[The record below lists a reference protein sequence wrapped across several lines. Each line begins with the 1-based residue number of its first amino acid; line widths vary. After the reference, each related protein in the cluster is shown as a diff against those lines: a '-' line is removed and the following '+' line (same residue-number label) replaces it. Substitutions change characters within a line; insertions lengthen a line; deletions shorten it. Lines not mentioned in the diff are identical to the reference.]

1 MTQKI
6 VIPRLGWSMEEGT
19 FVAWLKNE
27 GDFVKRG
34 DALFELE
41 GEKAT
46 QEIEAVDEGVLR
58 IPLTGPKPGS
68 VHKVGAIIGY
78 LVGLS
83 ESESTPGLAYPSQ
96 QVKPAVVNFPESVVA
111 SPSVRQLARKIGVEL
126 TQVKGT
132 GLRGRISQEDVKNAK
147 LIHSSNIHAPVTL
160 SVPVISSQRVATPRA
175 RRLASILSIDWRL
188 LNGSGA
194 GGRVRECDVIDA
206 SNNLPLGSTSSV
218 NGLRIPISKKR
229 RLIALRLVTSRQ
241 LTVPVTLT
249 IKADATNLVNLRKQF
264 KSMNGLPDIPSFQ
277 DIITKLVAEILKGHR
292 LLAGRWDEDAI
303 VLPAY
308 HELHIGM
315 AVDTEDGLLVP
326 VIRDVVGLTLRDLAA
341 QSKELVRQARAGKI
355 TAEQMQGGVFTITN
369 LGAFGIDFFT
379 PVINYP
385 EAAILGL
392 GAIRKEP
399 VFLDDGQLVAQL
411 QLALS
416 LTFDH
421 RIVDGAPAARFLQD
435 LVSAIANPAAY
446 LSEIAKV
453 DL

>member
-1 MTQKI
+1 MAQEI
-6 VIPRLGWSMEEGT
+6 IIPRLGWSMEEGT
-19 FVAWLKNE
+19 FVAWLKSE

-78 LVGLS
+78 LVGANDS
-83 ESESTPGLAYPSQ
+83 IPALANPSQ
-96 QVKPAVVNFPESVVA
+96 QTNIEVVNEADSVVA
-111 SPSVRQLARKIGVEL
+111 SPSVRQLARKVGVQL
-126 TQVKGT
+126 SHVKGT
-132 GLRGRISQEDVKNAK
+132 GPRGRILQEDVHQAKVIFSENAQE
-147 LIHSSNIHAPVTL
+147 
-160 SVPVISSQRVATPRA
+160 PVICNVSKMLSQQVASPRA
-175 RRLASILSIDWRL
+175 RRLASNLGIDWKL
-188 LNGSGA
+188 LIGSGA
-194 GGRVRECDVIDA
+194 SGRVRECDVKAA
-206 SNNLPLGSTSSV
+206 STNLPSDITSA
-218 NGLRIPISKKR
+218 GKAQRIPISKKR
-229 RLIALRLVTSRQ
+229 RLIAQRLVASRQ

-249 IKADATNLVNLRKQF
+249 TKADATNLVNLRNQF
-264 KSMNGLPDIPSFQ
+264 KSTNGTHPIPSFQ
-277 DIITKLVAEILKGHR
+277 DIITKLVAEVLKEHMF
-292 LLAGRWDEDAI
+292 LAGRWDEDAI
-303 VLPAY
+303 VLPAH

-326 VIRDVVGLTLRDLAA
+326 VIRNVAGLTLRDVAV
-341 QSKELVRQARAGKI
+341 QSKSLVQQAREGKI
-355 TAEQMQGGVFTITN
+355 TAAQMQGGVFTITN
-369 LGAFGIDFFT
+369 LGAFGIDSFT

-399 VFLDDGQLVAQL
+399 VFLDDGQVVAQL

-421 RIVDGAPAARFLQD
+421 RIVDGAPAARFLQA
-435 LVSAIANPAAY
+435 LVSAILNPSAFLLGA
-446 LSEIAKV
+446 
-453 DL
+453 

>member
-1 MTQKI
+1 MAQEI
-6 VIPRLGWSMEEGT
+6 IIPRLGWSMEEGT
-19 FVAWLKNE
+19 FVAWLKSE

-46 QEIEAVDEGVLR
+46 QEIEAVDEGVLQ

-78 LVGLS
+78 LVGVNDS
-83 ESESTPGLAYPSQ
+83 IPALANPSQ
-96 QVKPAVVNFPESVVA
+96 QTNIEVVNEADSIVA
-111 SPSVRQLARKIGVEL
+111 SPSVRQLARKVGVQL
-126 TQVKGT
+126 SQVKGT
-132 GLRGRISQEDVKNAK
+132 GPRGRILQEDVHQAKVIFSENAQE
-147 LIHSSNIHAPVTL
+147 
-160 SVPVISSQRVATPRA
+160 PVISHVSKMSNQQVATPRA
-175 RRLASILSIDWRL
+175 RRLAFILSVDWRL

-194 GGRVRECDVIDA
+194 GGRVRECDVIYA

-249 IKADATNLVNLRKQF
+249 IKADATNLVKLRNQF
-264 KSMNGLPDIPSFQ
+264 KSMNGSPDIPSFQ

-303 VLPAY
+303 VLPAH

-326 VIRDVVGLTLRDLAA
+326 VIRNVVGLTLCDLAA

-369 LGAFGIDFFT
+369 LGAFGIDSFT

-399 VFLDDGQLVAQL
+399 VFLDDGQIVAQL

-446 LSEIAKV
+446 LSEIVKV
-453 DL
+453 AL

>member
-1 MTQKI
+1 MAQEI
-6 VIPRLGWSMEEGT
+6 IIPRLGWSMEEGT
-19 FVAWLKNE
+19 FVAWLKSE

-78 LVGLS
+78 LVGANDS
-83 ESESTPGLAYPSQ
+83 IPALANPSQ
-96 QVKPAVVNFPESVVA
+96 QTNIEVVNEADSLVA
-111 SPSVRQLARKIGVEL
+111 SPSVRQLARKVGIEL
-126 TQVKGT
+126 STVKGT
-132 GLRGRISQEDVKNAK
+132 GPRGRILQEDVHQAKVIFSENAQE
-147 LIHSSNIHAPVTL
+147 
-160 SVPVISSQRVATPRA
+160 PVISHVSKMSSQQVASPRA
-175 RRLASILSIDWRL
+175 RRLASNLGIDWKL
-188 LNGSGA
+188 LIGSGA
-194 GGRVRECDVIDA
+194 GGRIRECDVKAA
-206 SNNLPLGSTSSV
+206 STNLPSDITSA
-218 NGLRIPISKKR
+218 GKAQRIPISKKR
-229 RLIALRLVTSRQ
+229 RLIAQRLVASRQ

-249 IKADATNLVNLRKQF
+249 TKANATNLVNLRNQF
-264 KSMNGLPDIPSFQ
+264 KSTNGTHPIPSFQ
-277 DIITKLVAEILKGHR
+277 DIITKLVAEVLKQHMF
-292 LLAGRWDEDAI
+292 LAGRWDEDAI
-303 VLPAY
+303 VLPAH

-326 VIRDVVGLTLRDLAA
+326 VIRNVAGLTLRDVAA
-341 QSKELVRQARAGKI
+341 QSKSLVQQAREGKI
-355 TAEQMQGGVFTITN
+355 TAAQMQGGVFTITN
-369 LGAFGIDFFT
+369 LGAFGIDSFT

-399 VFLDDGQLVAQL
+399 VFLDDGQVVAQL

-421 RIVDGAPAARFLQD
+421 RIVDGAPAARFLQA
-435 LVSAIANPAAY
+435 LVSAISNPSAFLLGA
-446 LSEIAKV
+446 
-453 DL
+453 

>member
-1 MTQKI
+1 MAQEI
-6 VIPRLGWSMEEGT
+6 IIPRLGWSMEEGT
-19 FVAWLKNE
+19 FVAWLKSE

-78 LVGLS
+78 LVGANDS
-83 ESESTPGLAYPSQ
+83 IPALANPSQ
-96 QVKPAVVNFPESVVA
+96 QTNIEVVNEADSPVA
-111 SPSVRQLARKIGVEL
+111 SPSVRQLARKVGIEL
-126 TQVKGT
+126 STVKGT
-132 GLRGRISQEDVKNAK
+132 GPRGRILQEDVHQAKVIFSENAQE
-147 LIHSSNIHAPVTL
+147 
-160 SVPVISSQRVATPRA
+160 PVISHVSKMSSQQVASPRA
-175 RRLASILSIDWRL
+175 RRLASSLGIDWKL
-188 LNGSGA
+188 LIGSGA
-194 GGRVRECDVIDA
+194 GGRIRECDVKAA
-206 SNNLPLGSTSSV
+206 STNLPSAITSA
-218 NGLRIPISKKR
+218 GKAQRIPISKKR
-229 RLIALRLVTSRQ
+229 RLIAQRLVASRQ

-249 IKADATNLVNLRKQF
+249 TKADATNLVNLRNQF
-264 KSMNGLPDIPSFQ
+264 KSTNGTHPIPSFQ
-277 DIITKLVAEILKGHR
+277 DIITKLVAEVLKEH
-292 LLAGRWDEDAI
+292 LFLAGRWEEDAI
-303 VLPAY
+303 VLPAH

-326 VIRDVVGLTLRDLAA
+326 VIRNVAGLNLRDVAA
-341 QSKELVRQARAGKI
+341 QSKSLVQQAREGKI
-355 TAEQMQGGVFTITN
+355 TAAQMQGGVFTITN
-369 LGAFGIDFFT
+369 LGAFGIDSFT

-399 VFLDDGQLVAQL
+399 VFLDDGQVVAQL

-421 RIVDGAPAARFLQD
+421 RIVDGAPAARFLQA
-435 LVSAIANPAAY
+435 LVSAILNPSAFLLGA
-446 LSEIAKV
+446 
-453 DL
+453 

>member
-1 MTQKI
+1 MAQEI
-6 VIPRLGWSMEEGT
+6 IIPRLGWSMEEGT
-19 FVAWLKNE
+19 FVAWLKSE

-78 LVGLS
+78 LVGANDS
-83 ESESTPGLAYPSQ
+83 IPALANPSQ
-96 QVKPAVVNFPESVVA
+96 QTNIEVVNEADSVVA
-111 SPSVRQLARKIGVEL
+111 SPSVRQLARKVGIQL
-126 TQVKGT
+126 SQVKGT
-132 GLRGRISQEDVKNAK
+132 GPRGRILQEDVHQAKVIFSENAQE
-147 LIHSSNIHAPVTL
+147 
-160 SVPVISSQRVATPRA
+160 PVISNVSKMSSQQVASPRA
-175 RRLASILSIDWRL
+175 RRLASSLGIDWKL
-188 LNGSGA
+188 LIGSGA
-194 GGRVRECDVIDA
+194 GGRIRECDVKAA
-206 SNNLPLGSTSSV
+206 STNLPSAITSA
-218 NGLRIPISKKR
+218 GKAQRIPISKKR
-229 RLIALRLVTSRQ
+229 RLIAQRLVASRQ

-249 IKADATNLVNLRKQF
+249 TKANATNLVNLRNQF
-264 KSMNGLPDIPSFQ
+264 KSTNGTHPIPSFQ
-277 DIITKLVAEILKGHR
+277 DIITKLVAEVLKQHMF
-292 LLAGRWDEDAI
+292 LAGRWDEDAI
-303 VLPAY
+303 VLPAH

-326 VIRDVVGLTLRDLAA
+326 VIRNVAGLNLRDVAA
-341 QSKELVRQARAGKI
+341 QSKSLVQQAREGKI
-355 TAEQMQGGVFTITN
+355 TAAQMQGRIFTITN
-369 LGAFGIDFFT
+369 LGAFGIDSFT

-399 VFLDDGQLVAQL
+399 VFLDDGQVVAQL

-421 RIVDGAPAARFLQD
+421 RIVDGAPAARFLQS
-435 LVSAIANPAAY
+435 LVSAIANPSAFLLGA
-446 LSEIAKV
+446 
-453 DL
+453 